1 MKELQ
6 KNIISI
12 SVILLTFEVSYSFTP
27 CPIVTL
33 ASNLRVHKSHHV
45 RPLNLASKG
54 RSGVGYEQIGK
65 LDENVCTLSESEI
78 VQLLK
83 QRTKARRA
91 RDFQKADELLSN
103 LKSHNVSVNDSTKQW
118 RADGRYFVD
127 FNNKNDSLHVND
139 DTKSIYNRAR
149 KSRPL
154 TDRDE
159 EYIVRKLKE
168 RYMAKLNRDFDLA
181 DDILDELRFLKN
193 VEVDDAK
200 RTFCVVDPFKLEYTF
215 GGKRINNIHPDI
227 LQQIELKVKKRADA
241 KKQKNYELAD
251 TLLSDLTEKHG
262 VRVDDAKKE
271 WHFVMKKN
279 NDLEPMKRGENEK
292 KPNRKEKPSKRMS
305 ASELIP
311 GVSLVQP
318 SNNKNNYHE
327 SSRTKDQ
334 IPEGIIIQ
342 EDDSSSFDESEKDV
356 KTLNES
362 NLETMTVPDLKELL
376 RRAGLPVSG
385 RKAEL
390 IDRLIKKS

>member
-1 MKELQ
+1 M
-6 KNIISI
+6 
-12 SVILLTFEVSYSFTP
+12 ILLTFEVSYSFTP

>member
-1 MKELQ
+1 MKELR

-27 CPIVTL
+27 CPIVTS

-45 RPLNLASKG
+45 RPLYLASKG

-127 FNNKNDSLHVND
+127 FNNKNDSLDTND

-271 WHFVMKKN
+271 WHFVMKKK
-279 NDLEPMKRGENEK
+279 NDLELVKRGENEK

-318 SNNKNNYHE
+318 SNNKTNYHE

-356 KTLNES
+356 QTLNES

-390 IDRLIKKS
+390 IERLIKKS